1 MEKLYSAKEIER
13 LFGFKARRIRY
24 WHKIGFLTPS
34 VNIGTRKYYILQ
46 DLMGLRTAKGLL
58 DAGLSFAK
66 VKRSVIDI
74 KRVWP
79 EVMIRH
85 SGLFIPREKKERAIP
100 FNPRRQALVGFSQ
113 WDLERGIKSA
123 HMEFTADV
131 RPQTQESR
139 TSRQNR
145 PGRRGPS
152 KSKRK

>member
-1 MEKLYSAKEIER
+1 VEKLYSAKEIER

-34 VNIGTRKYYILQ
+34 VNIGTRKYYIPQ

-74 KRVWP
+74 KRVCP
-79 EVMIRH
+79 EVMRRH
-85 SGLFIPREKKERAIP
+85 SGLFIPREEKERAIP
-100 FNPRRQALVGFSQ
+100 FNPRRQPLVGFSQ
-113 WDLERGIKSA
+113 WGLERGIKSA
-123 HMEFTADV
+123 HMGFTGDV
-131 RPQTQESR
+131 RPQAEESR